1 MVERPTI
8 VVAYKKRWGNKTWLK
23 VFNDL
28 LCPDKIISSRSKLLP
43 EGSQIVDLGV
53 GKSFI
58 KDNPKGTYILG
69 VSKHAFT
76 IKDGQL
82 IDNKG
87 EEFRPTRKVESAFK
101 ITPEVTNVQ
110 LSLFNA

>member
-1 MVERPTI
+1 M
-8 VVAYKKRWGNKTWLK
+8 KKYLIEITESNGEVSTLELETDRLDWSTWLK

-58 KDNPKGTYILG
+58 EKYKKKY
-69 VSKHAFT
+69 
-76 IKDGQL
+76 
-82 IDNKG
+82 
-87 EEFRPTRKVESAFK
+87 KVK
-101 ITPEVTNVQ
+101 
-110 LSLFNA
+110 

>member
-1 MVERPTI
+1 MYQLKLLKVKMVERPTI

-23 VFNDL
+23 VFKDL

-58 KDNPKGTYILG
+58 EKYKKKY
-69 VSKHAFT
+69 K
-76 IKDGQL
+76 IK
-82 IDNKG
+82 
-87 EEFRPTRKVESAFK
+87 
-101 ITPEVTNVQ
+101 
-110 LSLFNA
+110 